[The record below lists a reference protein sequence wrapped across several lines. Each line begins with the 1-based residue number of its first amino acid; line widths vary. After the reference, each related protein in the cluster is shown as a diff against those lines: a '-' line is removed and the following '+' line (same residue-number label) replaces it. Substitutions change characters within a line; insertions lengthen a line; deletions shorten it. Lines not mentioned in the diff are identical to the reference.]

1 MSDAAPQQNSGR
13 EIVLVTGLSGS
24 GLSTALAVLEDL
36 GYETIDNLPLFL
48 IDPLLAHEDWQ
59 GHPVAIGVDSRTRD
73 FSASSLRSL
82 CARLGLETRCRLL
95 FVDASD
101 EVLLR
106 RFTETRRRHPLAD
119 DRPVADGIAR
129 DRALLEPLRS
139 AADVVIDTSDL
150 TIHETKR
157 IIAGHFTLATTA
169 GLRVSVVSFS
179 YGRGLPR
186 EADLV
191 FDVRFLRNPH
201 YEPELQPLDGRDARV
216 ADYVRGDGGFAPFVD
231 HLKSLLGPLLPAY
244 RHEGKAYLT
253 IAFGCTGG
261 RHRSVFL
268 AELIG
273 AWIGDLGLDV
283 TVAHRD
289 AARWRAVPREGGDPL
304 RACA

>member
-1 MSDAAPQQNSGR
+1 MNETAPR
-13 EIVLVTGLSGS
+13 EIVLVTGLSGA

-36 GYETIDNLPLFL
+36 GYDTIDNLPLFL

-73 FSASSLRSL
+73 FSASGLRAL
-82 CARLGLETRCRLL
+82 AARLASEAHCRLL

-119 DRPVADGIAR
+119 DRPIADGIAR

-139 AADVVIDTSDL
+139 AADVVIDTSEL
-150 TIHETKR
+150 TIHDTKR
-157 IIAGHFTLATTA
+157 LVAGHFALATTA

-201 YEPELQPLDGRDARV
+201 YVPELQSLDGRDARV
-216 ADYVRGDGGFAPFVD
+216 AEYVRADSGFASFVE
-231 HLKSLLGPLLPAY
+231 HLQALLAPLLPAY

-273 AWIGDLGLDV
+273 GWIRTQGHQV

-289 AARWRAVPREGGDPL
+289 AARWQQIKGGT
-304 RACA
+304 AAAA

>member
-1 MSDAAPQQNSGR
+1 MSEPAAPSQGTVGH

-36 GYETIDNLPLFL
+36 GYDTIDNLPLFL
-48 IDPLLAHEDWQ
+48 IDPLLANPDWQ
-59 GHPVAIGVDSRTRD
+59 GHPVAIGIDSRTRD
-73 FSASSLRSL
+73 FSASALGDL
-82 CARLGLETRCRLL
+82 CARLAQDGRCRLL
-95 FVDASD
+95 FVEASD
-101 EVLLR
+101 DVLLR
-106 RFTETRRRHPLAD
+106 RFTETRRRHPLAN

-150 TIHETKR
+150 TNHETKR
-157 IIAGHFTLATTA
+157 LVAGHFTLATTA

-201 YEPELQPLDGRDARV
+201 YEAELQPLDGRDARV
-216 ADYVRGDGGFAPFVD
+216 ADYVRDDPGFAGFVA
-231 HLKSLLGPLLPAY
+231 HLQALLEPLLPAY

-268 AELIG
+268 AELFG
-273 AWIGDLGLDV
+273 AWIRDLGLDV
-283 TVAHRD
+283 TIAHRD
-289 AARWRAVPREGGDPL
+289 AARWQHIKAGS
-304 RACA
+304 AAAAA

>member
-1 MSDAAPQQNSGR
+1 MSEQRHAGR

-36 GYETIDNLPLFL
+36 GYDTIDNLPLFL
-48 IDPLLAHEDWQ
+48 IDPLLANPDWQ
-59 GHPVAIGVDSRTRD
+59 GHPVAIGIDSRTRD
-73 FSASSLRSL
+73 FSASTLADL
-82 CARLGLETRCRLL
+82 CQRLALEGHCRLL

-150 TIHETKR
+150 TTHEMKR
-157 IIAGHFTLATTA
+157 LIAGHFALATTT
-169 GLRVSVVSFS
+169 GLRLSVMSFS

-201 YEPELQPLDGRDARV
+201 YVPDLQPLDGRDQRV
-216 ADYVRGDGGFAPFVD
+216 ADYVRGDDAYASFED
-231 HLKSLLGPLLPAY
+231 HLKTLLGPLLPAY

-268 AELIG
+268 AETIG
-273 AWIGDLGLDV
+273 AWIRELGMDV
-283 TVAHRD
+283 TIAHRD
-289 AARWRAVPREGGDPL
+289 AARWQHIKKTGTA
-304 RACA
+304 AAA